1 MKKTKKHNHLSIY
14 KPSQPVFPNAAE
26 PRYFAEKALNILT
39 AIVSGMGF
47 ASAMLFLATMA

>member
-26 PRYFAEKALNILT
+26 PRYFAQKALNILT